1 MFTTSNALQNAG
13 GTTPTLQYQQAD
25 MGQKT
30 QVKTIDNTQ
39 IKISQHQ
46 QVITVF
52 NNFMEKIRK
61 IIK

>member
-25 MGQKT
+25 MGQKP

-46 QVITVF
+46 QVRFIQLKVDYM
-52 NNFMEKIRK
+52 NFLSQF
-61 IIK
+61 

>member
-25 MGQKT
+25 MGQKP

-46 QVITVF
+46 QVRFIQLKVD
-52 NNFMEKIRK
+52 I
-61 IIK
+61 